1 MDWEALWLSIKLSS
15 ITVLLLI
22 PMSIFVAR
30 ALAYGHFKG
39 KSWVEA
45 LIMVPLV
52 LPPTVIGYYLLVGL
66 GNDSLIGKFL
76 EDTLGQ
82 QLVFHF
88 SGLVI
93 ASMIIN
99 IPFAIQ
105 PIQRAFESIPSDIR
119 DAAACCG
126 MSRLKMLWRIEL
138 PMVWPGVLTA
148 IVLCF
153 SHVLG
158 EFGVV
163 LMMGGNIA
171 GETKTLSISIY
182 DSVQAFD
189 FDAAGT
195 MSLVLLVFAVS
206 VLAMTTG
213 LSRHLGGRYNARR
226 S

>member
-1 MDWEALWLSIKLSS
+1 MDWEALWLSVKLSS

-22 PMSIFVAR
+22 PMAI
-30 ALAYGHFKG
+30 LAGRTLAFRQFRG

-45 LIMVPLV
+45 FIMVPLV

-66 GNDSLIGKFL
+66 GNDSVIGRLIAQIF
-76 EDTLGQ
+76 GQ

-93 ASMIIN
+93 ASIIIN

-105 PIQRAFESIPSDIR
+105 PIQRAFETIPFDIR

-126 MSRLKMLWRIEL
+126 MSRLKILWRIEL

-148 IVLCF
+148 LVLCF

-171 GETKTLSISIY
+171 GETKTISISIY

-189 FDAAGT
+189 FNAAGT
-195 MSLVLLVFAVS
+195 MSLVLLVFAVTA
-206 VLAMTTG
+206 LALTTS
-213 LSRHLGGRYNARR
+213 LSRHLGGRYSVRKG
-226 S
+226 

>member
-1 MDWEALWLSIKLSS
+1 MMDWQALWLSVKLSC
-15 ITVLLLI
+15 ITVLVLL
-22 PMSIFVAR
+22 PLSVFAGR
-30 ALAYGHFKG
+30 ALAYRHFRG

-66 GNDSLIGKFL
+66 GNDSMLGRLAEQLF
-76 EDTLGQ
+76 GQ

-88 SGLVI
+88 SGLVL
-93 ASMIIN
+93 ASVIVN
-99 IPFAIQ
+99 IPFAVQ
-105 PIQRAFESIPSDIR
+105 PVQRAFEGIPADIR

-126 MSRLKMLWRIEL
+126 MSRWQTLWRIEL

-148 IVLCF
+148 LVLCF

-171 GETKTLSISIY
+171 GETKTISIAIY

-189 FDAAGT
+189 FDGAGM
-195 MSLVLLVFAVS
+195 MSLVLLLFAVTT
-206 VLAMTTG
+206 LALTTG
-213 LSRHLGGRYNARR
+213 LSRRVGVRHDR
-226 S
+226 

>member
-1 MDWEALWLSIKLSS
+1 MDWQAMWLSVKLSS
-15 ITVLLLI
+15 VTVLLLI
-22 PMSIFVAR
+22 PLALIVGR
-30 ALAYGHFKG
+30 ALAYHQFKG

-52 LPPTVIGYYLLVGL
+52 LPPTVVGYYLLVGMGNQSWL
-66 GNDSLIGKFL
+66 GQWVERL
-76 EDTLGQ
+76 TGQ

-93 ASMIIN
+93 ASILVN
-99 IPFAIQ
+99 IPFAVQ
-105 PIQRAFESIPSDIR
+105 PIQRAFETISKDVR

-126 MSRLKMLWRIEL
+126 MSRLTLFFKVEL

-148 IVLCF
+148 LVLCF

-163 LMMGGNIA
+163 LMLGGNIA
-171 GETKTLSISIY
+171 GETKTISIAIY

-189 FDAAGT
+189 FDGAGT
-195 MSLVLLVFAVS
+195 MSFVLLLFAIS
-206 VLAMTTG
+206 ALALTTS
-213 LSRHLGGRYNARR
+213 LSRRLGGHLGHSSR
-226 S
+226 

>member
-1 MDWEALWLSIKLSS
+1 MDWQALGLSIKLSS
-15 ITVLLLI
+15 VTVLLLI
-22 PMSIFVAR
+22 PFALLAGR
-30 ALAYGHFKG
+30 WLAYHQFKG

-52 LPPTVIGYYLLVGL
+52 LPPTVVGYYLLVGMGSQSWL
-66 GNDSLIGKFL
+66 GNLVEQLF
-76 EDTLGQ
+76 GQ
-82 QLVFHF
+82 SLVFHF

-93 ASMIIN
+93 ASLLVN
-99 IPFAIQ
+99 IPFAVQ
-105 PIQRAFESIPSDIR
+105 PIQRAFEAVPIDIR

-126 MSRLKMLWRIEL
+126 MSRIRIFFKVEL

-163 LMMGGNIA
+163 LMLGGNIA
-171 GETKTLSISIY
+171 GETKTISIAIY

-189 FDAAGT
+189 FDGAGT
-195 MSLVLLVFAVS
+195 MSLVLLIFAMS
-206 VLAMTTG
+206 ALALTTS
-213 LSRHLGGRYNARR
+213 LSRRLGGHTGAQGR
-226 S
+226 

>member
-1 MDWEALWLSIKLSS
+1 MDWQALGLSVKLSAV
-15 ITVLLLI
+15 TVLILI
-22 PMSIFVAR
+22 PCAICVGRF
-30 ALAYGHFKG
+30 LAYRQFRG
-39 KSWVEA
+39 KSWIEA

-66 GNDSLIGKFL
+66 GSQSWLGQLL
-76 EDTLGQ
+76 EQLLGQ

-88 SGLVI
+88 SGLVV
-93 ASMIIN
+93 ASVLVN

-105 PIQRAFESIPSDIR
+105 PIQRAFEAVPEEVR

-126 MSRLKMLWRIEL
+126 MSPIKALTKIEL

-148 IVLCF
+148 LVLCF

-171 GETKTLSISIY
+171 GETKTIAISIY

-189 FDAAGT
+189 FASAGQ
-195 MSLVLLVFAVS
+195 MSLVLLLFAITA
-206 VLAMTTG
+206 LALTTS
-213 LSRHLGGRYNARR
+213 LSRRLGGLNVSRR
-226 S
+226 R

>member
-1 MDWEALWLSIKLSS
+1 MDWEALWLSIKLS
-15 ITVLLLI
+15 TVTVVILV
-22 PMSIFVAR
+22 PMAILAGRF
-30 ALAYGHFKG
+30 LAYRQFRG

-45 LIMVPLV
+45 LVMVPLV

-66 GNDSLIGKFL
+66 GS
-76 EDTLGQ
+76 ESWLGQ
-82 QLVFHF
+82 MLERLLGHQLVFHF

-93 ASMIIN
+93 ASILVN

-105 PIQRAFESIPSDIR
+105 PIQRAFEAVPEDVR

-126 MSRLKMLWRIEL
+126 MSRLKVLFKIEL
-138 PMVWPGVLTA
+138 PLVWPGVLTA
-148 IVLCF
+148 MVLCF

-171 GETKTLSISIY
+171 GETKTIAISIY

-189 FDAAGT
+189 FASAGN
-195 MSLVLLVFAVS
+195 MSLVLLLFAIT
-206 VLAMTTG
+206 VLALTTS
-213 LSRHLGGRYNARR
+213 LSRRVGGQHVSSRR
-226 S
+226 

>member
-1 MDWEALWLSIKLSS
+1 MDWQALWLSIKLST
-15 ITVLLLI
+15 ITVLFLI
-22 PMSIFVAR
+22 PMSIFVGR
-30 ALAYGHFKG
+30 ALAYRQFYG

-66 GNDSLIGKFL
+66 GSDSFIGQVL
-76 EDTLGQ
+76 EKYFDK

-93 ASMIIN
+93 ASIIIN

-105 PIQRAFESIPSDIR
+105 PIQRAFETIPLDIR
-119 DAAACCG
+119 DAARCCG
-126 MSRLKMLWRIEL
+126 MSRFKTLWRIEL

-148 IVLCF
+148 LVLCF

-171 GETKTLSISIY
+171 GETKTISIAIY

-189 FDAAGT
+189 FDSAGI
-195 MSLVLLVFAVS
+195 MSLVLLLFAITA
-206 VLAMTTG
+206 LALTTS
-213 LSRHLGGRYNARR
+213 LSRRLGGRLSGR

>member
-1 MDWEALWLSIKLSS
+1 MDWQALLLSIKLSTV
-15 ITVLLLI
+15 TVLILI
-22 PMSIFVAR
+22 PLAIIAGRF
-30 ALAYGHFKG
+30 LAYRHFPG

-45 LIMVPLV
+45 LVMVPLV

-66 GNDSLIGKFL
+66 GSESWIGRML
-76 EDTLGQ
+76 EQLLGH

-88 SGLVI
+88 SGLVV
-93 ASMIIN
+93 ASILVN
-99 IPFAIQ
+99 FTFAIQ
-105 PIQRAFESIPSDIR
+105 PIQRAFEAVPEDVR

-126 MSRLKMLWRIEL
+126 MSRLKVLFKIEL

-171 GETKTLSISIY
+171 GETKTIAISIY

-189 FDAAGT
+189 FASAGN
-195 MSLVLLVFAVS
+195 MSLVLLLFAIT
-206 VLAMTTG
+206 VLALTTS
-213 LSRHLGGRYNARR
+213 LSRRVGGQHVANRR
-226 S
+226 

>member
-1 MDWEALWLSIKLSS
+1 MDWQALWLSVKLSS
-15 ITVLLLI
+15 ITVLVLI
-22 PMSIFVAR
+22 PLAIIASR
-30 ALAYGHFKG
+30 YLAYRHFVG

-66 GNDSLIGKFL
+66 GSESWLGQLI
-76 EDTLGQ
+76 EQITDQ

-93 ASMIIN
+93 ASVLIN
-99 IPFAIQ
+99 IPFAVQ
-105 PIQRAFESIPSDIR
+105 PIQRAFEAIPDDVR

-126 MSRLKMLWRIEL
+126 MSPLTALWRIEL
-138 PMVWPGVLTA
+138 PLIWPGVLTA
-148 IVLCF
+148 LVLCF

-195 MSLVLLVFAVS
+195 MSLVLLLFAITA
-206 VLAMTTG
+206 LALTTS
-213 LSRHLGGRYNARR
+213 LSRRIGGKHVSRR
-226 S
+226 R

>member
-1 MDWEALWLSIKLSS
+1 MDWQALGLSIKLSS
-15 ITVLLLI
+15 VTVLILI
-22 PMSIFVAR
+22 PFAIWVGR
-30 ALAYGHFKG
+30 LLAYHQFRG

-66 GNDSLIGKFL
+66 GSQSWLGQLLQNV
-76 EDTLGQ
+76 LGQ

-88 SGLVI
+88 SGLVV
-93 ASMIIN
+93 ASVLVN

-105 PIQRAFESIPSDIR
+105 PIQRAFEAVPEEVR

-126 MSRLKMLWRIEL
+126 MSPFKALTKIEL
-138 PMVWPGVLTA
+138 PLVWPGVLTA
-148 IVLCF
+148 LVLCF

-171 GETKTLSISIY
+171 GETKTIAISIY

-189 FDAAGT
+189 FVSAGQ
-195 MSLVLLVFAVS
+195 MSLVLLLFAVTA
-206 VLAMTTG
+206 LALTTSLSRRLGG
-213 LSRHLGGRYNARR
+213 LSVSRR
-226 S
+226 R